1 LKVLGSRVLIV
12 DDDREITR
20 AIGLRLSNA
29 GFKPLMAFDGQQGLE
44 MVLGDRPDAIILDLR
59 MPVMD
64 GFTLLE
70 KLQNSVHT
78 RNIPAIILSADAAD
92 KARLKALRAGATYF
106 VEKPYR
112 AQDLIEALSVTLE
125 RRRSNTLPPDTR
137 QIETA
142 SSESTEST
150 PLPTEP
156 PERSKERSKMSAT
169 AAAPEPEANRRVLI
183 ADDDPAVVR
192 ALSVRCRKLGLEV
205 ETAENGLQAILK
217 ATRNP
222 PRLLILDINMPEADG
237 FRVCEWLLDPTRPPV
252 DVVML
257 TGRDD
262 SDTLMRCDSFGAF
275 YVPKNHETWDTIKS
289 IMGEILDIDEGT
301 LAAVGAQRT
310 SFGGEAPPAV
320 REKRNKVLIVE
331 DDADLARALDR
342 RLKKCGAETLIAS
355 NGIEA
360 FRMATKELPDVIIAD
375 YVMPE
380 GGGHYLLWRL
390 KSTDAT
396 RHIPVIMI
404 TGQSFEAGTEHSM
417 GRETTG
423 RSGAVKMFHKPLD
436 TDALFRELAQH
447 CSIQYQPH
455 N

>member
-1 LKVLGSRVLIV
+1 MVETRVLIV

-20 AIGLRLSNA
+20 AIAFRLSNA
-29 GFKPLMAFDGQQGLE
+29 GFTPIMAYNGKEGLE
-44 MVLGDRPDAIILDLR
+44 VVQANPPHAIILDLI

-64 GFTLLE
+64 GFQLLE

-106 VEKPYR
+106 VEKPYK
-112 AQDLIEALSVTLE
+112 AQDLIEALNVTLK
-125 RRRSNTLPPDTR
+125 RRQADTLPPAPQRRRKAPAAQEQREADD
-137 QIETA
+137 A
-142 SSESTEST
+142 
-150 PLPTEP
+150 LPFEQR
-156 PERSKERSKMSAT
+156 ERNTMSAT
-169 AAAPEPEANRRVLI
+169 AAAPDASANRRVLI

-192 ALSVRCRKLGLEV
+192 ALSVRCKKLGLEV

-217 ATRNP
+217 ASRNP

-237 FRVCEWLLDPTRPPV
+237 FRVCEWLLDPQRPPI

-257 TGRDD
+257 TGRND
-262 SDTLMRCDSFGAF
+262 SDTLSRCDSFGAF
-275 YVPKNHETWDTIKS
+275 YVPKNQETWDTIKS
-289 IMGEILDIDEGT
+289 IMSEILDLDEEA
-301 LAAVGAQRT
+301 LNAVV
-310 SFGGEAPPAV
+310 PARAFSASPDKDPLN
-320 REKRNKVLIVE
+320 REKRNKILIVE
-331 DDADLARALDR
+331 DDADLARALER
-342 RLKKCGAETLIAS
+342 RLKKCGAETLIAT

-360 FRMATKELPDVIIAD
+360 YRIATKEQPNAIIAD

-390 KSTDAT
+390 KSTEST
-396 RHIPVIMI
+396 KHIPVIMI
-404 TGQSFEAGTEHSM
+404 TGQRFEPGTEHSL

-436 TDALFRELAQH
+436 TDALFKELAQH
-447 CSIQYQPH
+447 CAIQYQPRV
-455 N
+455 